1 MNLRIRLTVLASPE
15 GGVTVQIWFLLSVS
29 VTLFWGL
36 SGVLAKY
43 STGRLGVARVA
54 LLIAAVEGVMYSL
67 AFVVLR
73 EPHHITL
80 YEGAVAT
87 ASCVIGVSGFL
98 CYFESIMEGQ
108 VAIAGTISAAY
119 PVLTVIGAVVLL
131 SENLGELQLVGVAL
145 IIACVIAISYEP
157 DKTAANA
164 LNRRSLIFA
173 CLAFFAWGAWSLSS
187 KVAVDMV
194 GPGNLFGF
202 YVISALTAP
211 VIYASFRS
219 MRPAKH
225 SFTSPAR
232 IAWYLGAASL
242 ALNVFGA
249 FAYTYALD
257 AGSASLVV
265 PISSAYPIVTAI
277 FAITVLREKLN
288 VVQTLALVGIVI
300 GLVAIGVTV

>member
-1 MNLRIRLTVLASPE
+1 M
-15 GGVTVQIWFLLSVS
+15 SVS

-36 SGVLAKY
+36 SGVFAKY

-54 LLIAAVEGVMYSL
+54 LLIAGVEGVMYSI

-87 ASCVIGVSGFL
+87 ASCVIGVSGYL

-119 PVLTVIGAVVLL
+119 PVLTVVGAVLLL
-131 SENLGELQLVGVAL
+131 SEELGSMQIVGVFL

-157 DKTAANA
+157 DKTAVNA

-173 CLAFFAWGAWSLSS
+173 CMAFFAWGAWSLSS

-202 YVISALTAP
+202 YVISSITAP
-211 VIYASFRS
+211 VIYAWFRS
-219 MRPAKH
+219 IRPTKH
-225 SFTSPAR
+225 QFSSPAR

-257 AGSASLVV
+257 TGMASLVV
-265 PISSAYPIVTAI
+265 PISSAYPIVTAV
-277 FAITVLREKLN
+277 FAITVLKEKLN
-288 VVQTLALVGIVI
+288 AVQALALVGVVA
-300 GLVAIGVTV
+300 GLVAIGITV

>member
-1 MNLRIRLTVLASPE
+1 MIP
-15 GGVTVQIWFLLSVS
+15 VQLWFLLSVS

-54 LLIAAVEGVMYSL
+54 LLIAIVEGVMYSV
-67 AFVVLR
+67 AFLVLR

-87 ASCVIGVSGFL
+87 ASCVIGVSGYL

-119 PVLTVIGAVVLL
+119 PVLTVVGAVLLL
-131 SENLGELQLVGVAL
+131 SESLGSLQIVGVFL

-157 DKTAANA
+157 DKTAVNA
-164 LNRRSLIFA
+164 LNRRSLMFA
-173 CLAFFAWGAWSLSS
+173 CMAFFAWGAWSLSS

-202 YVISALTAP
+202 YVISSLTAP
-211 VIYASFRS
+211 VIYAWFRS
-219 MRPAKH
+219 IRPCRH
-225 SFTSPAR
+225 QFSSPAR
-232 IAWYLGAASL
+232 IMWYLGAASL

-257 AGSASLVV
+257 TGMASLVV
-265 PISSAYPIVTAI
+265 PISSAYPIVTAL
-277 FAITVLREKLN
+277 FAVTVLKERLN
-288 VVQTLALVGIVI
+288 AIQALALVGIVA
-300 GLVAIGVTV
+300 GLIAIGITV

>member
-1 MNLRIRLTVLASPE
+1 MIP
-15 GGVTVQIWFLLSVS
+15 VQLWFLLSVS
-29 VTLFWGL
+29 VTLFWGM

-54 LLIAAVEGVMYSL
+54 LLIAIVEGVMYSV
-67 AFVVLR
+67 AFLVLR

-87 ASCVIGVSGFL
+87 ASCVIGVSGYL

-119 PVLTVIGAVVLL
+119 PVLTVVGAVLLL
-131 SENLGELQLVGVAL
+131 SESLGSLQIVGVFL

-157 DKTAANA
+157 DKTAVNA
-164 LNRRSLIFA
+164 LNRRSLMFA
-173 CLAFFAWGAWSLSS
+173 CMAFFAWGAWSLSS

-202 YVISALTAP
+202 YVISSLTAP
-211 VIYASFRS
+211 VIYAWFRS
-219 MRPAKH
+219 IRPCRH
-225 SFTSPAR
+225 QFSSPAR
-232 IAWYLGAASL
+232 IMWYLGAASL

-257 AGSASLVV
+257 TGMASLVV
-265 PISSAYPIVTAI
+265 PISSAYPIVTAL
-277 FAITVLREKLN
+277 FAVTVLKERLN
-288 VVQTLALVGIVI
+288 AIQALALVGIVA
-300 GLVAIGVTV
+300 GLIAIGITV

>member
-1 MNLRIRLTVLASPE
+1 M
-15 GGVTVQIWFLLSVS
+15 SVS

-36 SGVLAKY
+36 SGVFAKY

-54 LLIAAVEGVMYSL
+54 LLIAGVEGVMYSI

-80 YEGAVAT
+80 YEGAIAT
-87 ASCVIGVSGFL
+87 ASCVIGVSGYL

-119 PVLTVIGAVVLL
+119 PALTVVGAVLLL
-131 SENLGELQLVGVAL
+131 SEELGSMQIVGVFL

-157 DKTAANA
+157 DKTAVNA

-173 CLAFFAWGAWSLSS
+173 CMAFFAWGAWSLSS

-202 YVISALTAP
+202 YVISSITAP
-211 VIYASFRS
+211 VIYAWFRS
-219 MRPAKH
+219 IRPTKH
-225 SFTSPAR
+225 QFSSPAR

-257 AGSASLVV
+257 TGMASLVV
-265 PISSAYPIVTAI
+265 PISSAYPIVTAV
-277 FAITVLREKLN
+277 FAITVLKEKLN
-288 VVQTLALVGIVI
+288 AVQALALVGVVA
-300 GLVAIGVTV
+300 GLVAIGITV

>member
-1 MNLRIRLTVLASPE
+1 MIFE
-15 GGVTVQIWFLLSVS
+15 IWFMLSVS

-54 LLIAAVEGVMYSL
+54 LLIAVVEGVMYSI

-80 YEGAVAT
+80 YEGVIAT
-87 ASCVIGVSGFL
+87 ASCVIGVSGYL
-98 CYFESIMEGQ
+98 CYFESIIEGQ

-119 PVLTVIGAVVLL
+119 PALTVVGAVLLL
-131 SENLGELQLVGVAL
+131 SENLGSLQVVGVFL
-145 IIACVIAISYEP
+145 IIVCVIAISYEP
-157 DKTAANA
+157 DKTAVNA
-164 LNRRSLIFA
+164 LNRRSLVFA
-173 CLAFFAWGAWSLSS
+173 CMAFFAWGAWSLSS

-202 YVISALTAP
+202 YVISSLTAP
-211 VIYASFRS
+211 VIYAWFRS
-219 MRPAKH
+219 MRPTKH
-225 SFTSPAR
+225 QFSSPAR

-257 AGSASLVV
+257 TGMASLVV
-265 PISSAYPIVTAI
+265 PISSAYPIVTAL
-277 FAITVLREKLN
+277 FAITVLKERLN
-288 VVQTLALVGIVI
+288 AVQALALVGVVA
-300 GLVAIGVTV
+300 GLVAIGITV